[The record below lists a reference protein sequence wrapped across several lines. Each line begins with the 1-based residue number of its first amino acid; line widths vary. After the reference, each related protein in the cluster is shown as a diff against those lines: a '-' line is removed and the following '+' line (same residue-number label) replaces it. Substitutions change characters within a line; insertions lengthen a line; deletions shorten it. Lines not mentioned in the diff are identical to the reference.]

1 MNEAKLPRIAAS
13 SYLNTAPL
21 IWSFIEGAQSGN
33 VHLFTHE
40 APARC
45 AVMLSQ
51 SDVDA
56 ALVPVIEYQR
66 MDGVQLVPSVC
77 VGSRRR
83 VKSVVMVTRLADL
96 REVRSVALDTSSRTS
111 AALVEIIFK
120 EFIGISPVLQPAHA
134 NLRDMLAGADA
145 ALIIG
150 DPAMTFPRD
159 GLHVHDMAAL
169 WREYTGLGFV
179 FAMWMIR
186 ESALEILKQVD
197 FAAARDEGLAY
208 AAKIADRYEKDL
220 GLHYEELYA
229 YLTENISFS
238 LNEEMKLGL
247 ERYYFLAKK
256 HGLISEVRPL
266 KFCPSTAFVDNN
278 ADAGTRMA

>member
-1 MNEAKLPRIAAS
+1 MNEANLPRIAAS

-21 IWSFIEGAQSGN
+21 IWSFLEGTQAGN
-33 VHLFTHE
+33 VRLFTHE

-51 SDVDA
+51 NDVDA

-159 GLHVHDMAAL
+159 GLYVHDMAAL
-169 WREYTGLGFV
+169 WREHTGLGFV
-179 FAMWMIR
+179 FAMWMVR

-197 FAAARDEGLAY
+197 FAEARDEGLAN
-208 AAKIADRYEKDL
+208 AAKIADLYEKDL

-238 LNEEMKLGL
+238 LNEEMKMGL

-256 HGLISEVRPL
+256 HGIISEVRPL
-266 KFCPSTAFVDNN
+266 KFCPGPALVDNN
-278 ADAGTRMA
+278 ADVETRNA